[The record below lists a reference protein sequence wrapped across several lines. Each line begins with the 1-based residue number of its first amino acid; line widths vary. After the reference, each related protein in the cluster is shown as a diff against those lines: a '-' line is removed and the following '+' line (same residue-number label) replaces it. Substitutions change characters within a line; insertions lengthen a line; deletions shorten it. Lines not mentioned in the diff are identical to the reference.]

1 MLAVLG
7 AVAVQTEGLV
17 GHELAGTGVDG
28 STDGDTA
35 MELRQWRADED
46 CRSGRGEEGRR
57 RRSGLDFTACHV
69 EAKGYQEINI
79 PKDQTCRIQETIVS
93 SAVNQW
99 QGVNH

>member
-17 GHELAGTGVDG
+17 GHELAGAGVDG

-46 CRSGRGEEGRR
+46 CGVGEEGRWEAVGIR
-57 RRSGLDFTACHV
+57 LHGMSCRSH
-69 EAKGYQEINI
+69 
-79 PKDQTCRIQETIVS
+79 RISGNEHT
-93 SAVNQW
+93 
-99 QGVNH
+99 QGPDL